1 MRTSYEHGLLCRLS
15 FIGLRLATVA
25 GHIQCKQYIKSIGIL
40 YSVKIGNGLERLELL
55 SLMKCNRFLVD
66 FHKWNKQQESASLL
80 TDVILNI
87 LFSADHQCLYTG
99 AISVITVY
107 LFQHQCFCSPLHEKR
122 VWFLI
127 RPSQAVKWCLSM
139 PWVGSWG
146 LWYAHFRCE
155 LSDPWVY
162 KISCSYHII
171 LSKVSTAPL
180 ILSLCP

>member
-1 MRTSYEHGLLCRLS
+1 MRKSYEHGLLCRLS

-87 LFSADHQCLYTG
+87 LFSADCWSPMFIYRCNISDHSLSLSTPVFLQSLAWKKGMISYPAKPSSQMMLIHAMSRIMG
-99 AISVITVY
+99 SVICI
-107 LFQHQCFCSPLHEKR
+107 FQVLTF
-122 VWFLI
+122 WF
-127 RPSQAVKWCLSM
+127 M
-139 PWVGSWG
+139 G
-146 LWYAHFRCE
+146 LWE
-155 LSDPWVY
+155 KL
-162 KISCSYHII
+162 
-171 LSKVSTAPL
+171 
-180 ILSLCP
+180 